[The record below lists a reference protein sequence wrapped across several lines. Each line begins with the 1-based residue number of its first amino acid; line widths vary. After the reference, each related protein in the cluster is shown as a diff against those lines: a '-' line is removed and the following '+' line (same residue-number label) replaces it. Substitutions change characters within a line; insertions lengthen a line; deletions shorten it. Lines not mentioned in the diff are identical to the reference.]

1 MMKATSIHIL
11 ILILGIHQ
19 FSFGQGSNAVLF
31 SVCGDTILTRTSCY
45 CKTPDTLTTYFTVL
59 ENKEGYLQLIS
70 VFEVREPGKNSI
82 PCADFKLVS
91 PDTIS
96 KYQLYNTGFAIQNL
110 SNYKV
115 VSNIIHSEKT
125 KNDKGKKVY
134 QRLIKHEFQLDNQTF
149 FTSTVPDVVK
159 KKNAP
164 IKTPRT
170 KTIFGYRP
178 LNKYHFE
185 LIIEKQHLDPETRKL
200 QTIISHEKIGN

>member
-1 MMKATSIHIL
+1 MKAKSIHLL
-11 ILILGIHQ
+11 ILILGIYP
-19 FSFGQGSNAVLF
+19 FTFGQGNNAVLF
-31 SVCGDTILTRTSCY
+31 SLCGDTVLTRTSCY

-96 KYQLYNTGFAIQNL
+96 KYQLYNTGFTIQNL
-110 SNYKV
+110 SNYRI
-115 VSNIIHSEKT
+115 VSNIEHSEKT
-125 KNDKGKKVY
+125 KNEKGKKVY
-134 QRLIKHEFQLDNQTF
+134 QRLIKHDFQLDNQTF

-164 IKTPRT
+164 IAPPRT
-170 KTIFGYRP
+170 KTIFGYVP
-178 LNKYHFE
+178 INKYHFE
-185 LIIEKQHLDPETRKL
+185 IIVEQRYVDPISKKV